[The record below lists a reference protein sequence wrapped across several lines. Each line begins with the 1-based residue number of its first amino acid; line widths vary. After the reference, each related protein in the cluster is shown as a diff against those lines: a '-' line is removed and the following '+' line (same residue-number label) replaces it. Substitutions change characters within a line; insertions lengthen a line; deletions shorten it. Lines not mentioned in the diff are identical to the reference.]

1 MSKKKKAYYSGIGG
15 QAVLEGIMMRNK
27 NKYSI
32 VVRKSDGTMET
43 VVKDVTGNP
52 DRVIKKIPFVRGI
65 FAFAESL
72 KLGTEALEYSAEF
85 YGTDTTEPTGFDK
98 ILNKLFGKHTD
109 AIISAFTMILSLA
122 VCLGFFIVLPFVASM
137 ILEKYIINTSVI
149 SIIEGLI
156 RILLFIIYA
165 LVMSFVKDTRRTFM
179 YHGAEHKC
187 INCIEH
193 GKKLT
198 VDNVRESSRLHG
210 RCGTNFIF
218 IIAIITIIAFVF
230 FFKIESTPLRLLL
243 RIAVIPVIA
252 GISYEILWI
261 IGKFNNVF
269 TKILAAPGMALQF
282 ITTKEPDDEMILV
295 AINAVEAV
303 FDWKSFLLEKFPDDV
318 IPEELGLEVKEE
330 DKVKLSPKKEVKA
343 NGKVKK
349 KKKDIKDVIEPENDI
364 IVKPSKPEKKKKEII
379 PEVTEDT
386 LNLVEDEEI
395 TADIV
400 EDEEAN
406 VNIAVKDSAMRN
418 IDYMDEDDDA
428 AITAILNSEDSS
440 DEEVSSEVMSYTED
454 SEDIYE
460 EDSEDDF
467 FEEYVEDSDDLN
479 EEETVDSV
487 EEYAEESKEYAN
499 NSEESF
505 EESDEYVEESA
516 YEYDEPATFEDNPD
530 NFLTDEREA
539 LKTGKTQPIKLD
551 FTDDYGFDPDDEEV
565 PMDTMSFE
573 PVDES
578 ITSEIDLGEYA
589 DEYDEYDGPKF
600 NKNIV
605 SIPMPE
611 KINIVEVIP
620 EGGMTS
626 RIYNYD
632 EDDSD
637 TFDDDDLEED
647 YENIFDER
655 GRLNIKDTEA
665 FSKKIDDEFDALFKS
680 LGLEDY
686 DD

>member
-98 ILNKLFGKHTD
+98 FLNKLFGKHTD
-109 AIISAFTMILSLA
+109 GIISAITMILSLV

-156 RILLFIIYA
+156 RILLFVIYA
-165 LVMSFVKDTRRTFM
+165 LIMSFVKDTRRTFM

-198 VDNVRESSRLHG
+198 LENVRNSSRLHG

-230 FFKIESTPLRLLL
+230 FFKIESTPLRLVL

-252 GISYEILWI
+252 GVSYEILWI
-261 IGKFNNVF
+261 IGKFNCLF
-269 TKILAAPGMALQF
+269 TRILAAPGMALQF
-282 ITTKEPDDEMILV
+282 ITTKEPDDEMIMV

-303 FDWKSFLLEKFPDDV
+303 YDWKSFILEKFPEDV

-330 DKVKLSPKKEVKA
+330 DKVKISPKKEIKT

-349 KKKDIKDVIEPENDI
+349 KKKDIKDVIRPEETVLSDESDELYEDIAGSSEVTNEEIYENVEDSSEEVYEEVYENDADSYVEEE
-364 IVKPSKPEKKKKEII
+364 IVDEPYESYD
-379 PEVTEDT
+379 EVNEEVYENDDDSY
-386 LNLVEDEEI
+386 VEDEVVDEPEDSYDEVNEEVYENDDDSYI
-395 TADIV
+395 
-400 EDEEAN
+400 EDEIVNESEEAYED
-406 VNIAVKDSAMRN
+406 VN
-418 IDYMDEDDDA
+418 DEVYV
-428 AITAILNSEDSS
+428 N
-440 DEEVSSEVMSYTED
+440 EEV
-454 SEDIYE
+454 YE
-460 EDSEDDF
+460 E
-467 FEEYVEDSDDLN
+467 EEPY
-479 EEETVDSV
+479 EEASLPEWV
-487 EEYAEESKEYAN
+487 
-499 NSEESF
+499 
-505 EESDEYVEESA
+505 
-516 YEYDEPATFEDNPD
+516 EDNPD

-539 LKTGKTQPIKLD
+539 LRTGKTQPIKLD

-578 ITSEIDLGEYA
+578 ITSEIDLGEYGE
-589 DEYDEYDGPKF
+589 DYEEYDGPMF

-637 TFDDDDLEED
+637 TFDDDEEED
-647 YENIFDER
+647 FENIFDDR